1 MKAVPLSLMLCLAL
15 LIGCD
20 DNDSNRSN
28 TPTTPEPTEPPTP
41 APITLQ
47 QETKLIPSAGKPE
60 KTPGS
65 PGVVVTNPKLL
76 AQFGEQ
82 GPNLNNGVYTR
93 YHLSDAAELQPDA
106 IVVLVPG
113 FEGGASNF
121 NVLAEQLMRRSREE
135 TAMIVEVWA
144 MDRRSEQLEDRAG
157 LDLAEQETDSQLGL
171 DFLFGEELGLA
182 LDPRL
187 ADTINRRLITYNAS
201 NDLAFIANW
210 TTLVHSQDIDAVVEE
225 ALSQVRSG
233 NVFLGGHSAGT
244 GYAARYAATDF
255 DPSAETVAPG
265 YSKVRGLILLEGGG
279 GGLSEPPSQELLDR
293 IEARFDGGLFGAVNA
308 QAPRC
313 TDGITACSI
322 ETEFDDCA
330 AFANSRCTEST
341 DAYAT
346 GLINTATFAAGELVA
361 MDADFNGD
369 ANLSILQQNQ
379 NNVEGNNAIEQ
390 VDSLF
395 PVRLLI
401 GSTLGTSVSLYGQY
415 LDDDGF
421 GAAAAPFLA
430 HSIGALGPEV
440 DGLTTWLNPDEEL
453 PASALVDNGP
463 APTDRQQA
471 GVWGVEVE
479 PINFEGRILTATYR
493 GETNFFDW
501 YYPSSGLTVTSGLGL
516 DTSTLSAPPPLG
528 RGRTD
533 IDNRTEAKNINIP
546 VIGFGGSN
554 GLTPVPA
561 AFLQFARAI
570 APCAS
575 TACDG
580 VTARIVDDSQPS
592 TAFPTYGEISGGF
605 EVYIS
610 QGYAHND
617 VLSAEDREDN
627 KVIGPLVQFL
637 QRHSE

>member
-1 MKAVPLSLMLCLAL
+1 MKAVPLALIVCLAL

-20 DNDSNRSN
+20 DNDRNRSN
-28 TPTTPEPTEPPTP
+28 TPAAPEPP
-41 APITLQ
+41 APAPVTLE
-47 QETKLIPSAGKPE
+47 QETRLIPSDAKPE
-60 KTPGS
+60 NTPGS
-65 PGVVVTNPKLL
+65 PGVVVSNPKLL

-82 GPNLNNGVYTR
+82 GPDLNHGVYTR

-121 NVLAEQLMRRSREE
+121 AVLAEQLMRRSRDE
-135 TAMIVEVWA
+135 TAMVVEVWA

-157 LDLAEQETDSQLGL
+157 LELAEQDKDAQLGL
-171 DFLFGEELGLA
+171 DFLFGEELGLE

-187 ADTINRRLITYNAS
+187 ADTINRRLITYNDS

-210 TTLVHSQDIDAVVEE
+210 TPLVHSQDIDAVVEE

-255 DPSAETVAPG
+255 DPSAENVAPG

-279 GGLSEPPSQELLDR
+279 EGLSEPPSQELLDR
-293 IEARFDGGLFGAVNA
+293 IEARFDGGLFGAVKD

-313 TDGITACSI
+313 TDGITTCSI

-330 AFANSRCTEST
+330 AFVNSRCTEST
-341 DAYAT
+341 SAYAT
-346 GLINTATFAAGELVA
+346 ALINTSTFAAGELVA

-369 ANLSILQQNQ
+369 TNLSILQQNQ
-379 NNVEGNNAIEQ
+379 NDLEGNNAIEK
-390 VDSLF
+390 VPALF
-395 PVRLLI
+395 PIRLLI
-401 GSTLGTSVSLYGQY
+401 GSALGTSVSLYGQY
-415 LDDDGF
+415 LDDDGL
-421 GAAAAPFLA
+421 GAIAAPFLA
-430 HSIGALGPEV
+430 HSIGAIGPEV
-440 DGLTTWLNPDEEL
+440 EGLTTWLNPDEEL
-453 PASALVDNGP
+453 PDMVLVDNGP
-463 APTDRQQA
+463 APIDLEQA
-471 GVWGVEVE
+471 SVWGVEVE
-479 PINFEGRILTATYR
+479 PIDFEGRILTATYR

-501 YYPSSGLTVTSGLGL
+501 YYPSSGLSVTSGLGL
-516 DTSTLSAPPPLG
+516 DTSALSAAPPLG

-533 IDNRTEAKNINIP
+533 IDNRTEAKNIDIP

-561 AFLQFARAI
+561 NFLQFARAI

-575 TACDG
+575 NACDG
-580 VTARIVDDSQPS
+580 VTARIVDDSQPN

-610 QGYAHND
+610 EGYAHND